1 MGKFSKYSNSRKK
14 NRSNNRRS
22 NRRSYRRKN
31 QGRKS
36 IKQKKYKQNGGNPVS
51 WLVNHLTT
59 DARNLINTWLPL
71 SYDVKN
77 SPSEFVHNV
86 RGKEWKDSM
95 TGDPV
100 KQKLDLDAKI
110 KPAIVSLP
118 SLLRSAQATSG
129 NRDVV
134 RAQALL
140 AHEAAL
146 VSAGGGRNKYKR
158 KKTCRKKTHRKI

>member
-1 MGKFSKYSNSRKK
+1 MGKFSNYNVRNSRKK
-14 NRSNNRRS
+14 

-31 QGRKS
+31 RGRKS
-36 IKQKKYKQNGGNPVS
+36 IKQQKYKQNGGNPVS

-100 KQKLDLDAKI
+100 KQKLDLDAKV
-110 KPAIVSLP
+110 KPVIVSLP
-118 SLLRSAQATSG
+118 SLLRSAQTSSG
-129 NRDVV
+129 D
-134 RAQALL
+134 RANVASQAQLARNQALIS
-140 AHEAAL
+140 A
-146 VSAGGGRNKYKR
+146 AGGGRSKYKR
-158 KKTCRKKTHRKI
+158 KKTCRKKTHRKR